1 MSVLKLSPLQIKTDA
16 EEELNNSVSDLVRE
30 WAEKMM
36 PGTKFGS
43 LEDLAAHLID
53 KMYVDTRTNSAYA
66 VMTAMQKKKIKQEG
80 KRNLIPCNH
89 HCVLSSWAHH
99 FSGLPNGMESQDYKR
114 KIEVSC

>member
-1 MSVLKLSPLQIKTDA
+1 MSVLKRSPLQIKTDA
-16 EEELNNSVSDLVRE
+16 EEELNSSVSDLVRE

-66 VMTAMQKKKIKQEG
+66 VMTAMQKKQIKQEG
-80 KRNLIPCNH
+80 KRHLISCNH
-89 HCVLSSWAHH
+89 HCVLSNKLGSSLFRASERHGK
-99 FSGLPNGMESQDYKR
+99 SRL
-114 KIEVSC
+114 

>member
-1 MSVLKLSPLQIKTDA
+1 MSAAP
-16 EEELNNSVSDLVRE
+16 SVSDLVRE

-80 KRNLIPCNH
+80 KRHIMQSLLCLMKHVGLITFQGFQTAWK
-89 HCVLSSWAHH
+89 VKTIKEKL
-99 FSGLPNGMESQDYKR
+99 R
-114 KIEVSC
+114 

>member
-1 MSVLKLSPLQIKTDA
+1 MQIKTDA

-80 KRNLIPCNH
+80 KRHHISYNHLVFDETSFGLITFQGFQTAWK
-89 HCVLSSWAHH
+89 VKTIKEKL
-99 FSGLPNGMESQDYKR
+99 R
-114 KIEVSC
+114 